1 MHAGETFD
9 AVVDPNQANNQRS
22 GGRAWN
28 ADKPAFI
35 NFADERVEQRQ
46 TQGGAGAVDKGD
58 GITDFAKLPKLPFVG
73 NQGRRYAEAD
83 HIGKA
88 VELFAERALAVGQT
102 GNASV
107 HAVEQHGKENCNRRR
122 FITSVHG
129 LGNGEEGAKQ
139 CGDGKGIGQQVNAVF
154 ADGVAWRNRI
164 FCILCVVHN
173 VSVYAACA
181 DEALYRIGRLRIF
194 KRQT

>member
-9 AVVDPNQANNQRS
+9 AVIDPNQADNQRS
-22 GGRAWN
+22 GGRAGH

-35 NFADERVEQRQ
+35 DFADKRVEQRQ

-58 GITDFAKLPKLPFVG
+58 GITDFAKLPKLPFVD

-88 VELFAERALAVGQT
+88 VELFAERALAVGQA

-107 HAVEQHGKENCNRRR
+107 HTVEQHGKENCNRRC

-129 LGNGEEGAKQ
+129 LGNGEERAKQ
-139 CGDGKGIGQQVNAVF
+139 RGDGKGIGQQVNAVF
-154 ADGVAWRNRI
+154 ADGVTRRNRI
-164 FCILCVVHN
+164 FCIL
-173 VSVYAACA
+173 
-181 DEALYRIGRLRIF
+181 
-194 KRQT
+194 

>member
-1 MHAGETFD
+1 MHAGEAFK
-9 AVVDPNQANNQRS
+9 AVVNPNQADNQRS

-35 NFADERVEQRQ
+35 DFADERVEQCQ
-46 TQGGAGAVDKGD
+46 TQGGAGAVDKGN

-73 NQGRRYAEAD
+73 NQGRSHAEAD
-83 HIGKA
+83 HVGKA

-102 GNASV
+102 GNATV
-107 HAVEQHGKENCNRRR
+107 HAVEQHGKENCNRCR

-154 ADGVAWRNRI
+154 ADGVTRWNRI
-164 FCILCVVHN
+164 FCIL
-173 VSVYAACA
+173 
-181 DEALYRIGRLRIF
+181 
-194 KRQT
+194 

>member
-1 MHAGETFD
+1 MPANRVIPNAHQCTLGEAFN
-9 AVVDPNQANNQRS
+9 AVVDPNQADNQRS

-28 ADKPAFI
+28 ADKPTFI
-35 NFADERVEQRQ
+35 DFADKCVEQCQ

-58 GITDFAKLPKLPFVG
+58 GIADFAKLPKLPFVG
-73 NQGRRYAEAD
+73 NQGRRHAETD

-88 VELFAERALAVGQT
+88 VELFAERAFGCWSAAQRVRPCRRVAWKG
-102 GNASV
+102 
-107 HAVEQHGKENCNRRR
+107 NCNRRR

-164 FCILCVVHN
+164 FCIL
-173 VSVYAACA
+173 
-181 DEALYRIGRLRIF
+181 
-194 KRQT
+194 

>member
-1 MHAGETFD
+1 M
-9 AVVDPNQANNQRS
+9 
-22 GGRAWN
+22 
-28 ADKPAFI
+28 
-35 NFADERVEQRQ
+35 
-46 TQGGAGAVDKGD
+46 
-58 GITDFAKLPKLPFVG
+58 PFVG
-73 NQGRRYAEAD
+73 NQGRRDAETD
-83 HIGKA
+83 HIGEA
-88 VELFAERALAVGQT
+88 VELFAERALAVGQPRY
-102 GNASV
+102 ASV
-107 HAVEQHGKENCNRRR
+107 HTVKQHGKENCNRRR

-194 KRQT
+194 KRQA